1 MADLCILIPTFER
14 YRPIAEFTRAKIAE
28 FWPAHAPVF
37 FCGLAPRET
46 GDAYLELRDDPADWM
61 ALVRSACGDLQARGF
76 RKCYLILDD
85 HPPLEPCHAHHLNE
99 TLPALLDRLHAA
111 FINLHGWGQHKPR
124 QGRLLGARDF
134 YLEQPAHE
142 YLWKFALHPG
152 LWNLAA
158 LTDLLD
164 LLLATPDRSERT
176 CWKFERRAGAA
187 APELPAHLRDT
198 SYRIC
203 GTKMAA
209 RRGAWLFARWRE
221 TELFAFDM
229 VRFLIRIGAGQRARD
244 RFDRERLG
252 AYHFYDGP
260 YPLFWSGLMKKG
272 RLNPDLV
279 FFLRLHRRHG
289 FLAEAER
296 AVTGIAA
303 APTASTSIA

>member
-1 MADLCILIPTFER
+1 MNAMADLCILIPTFER
-14 YRPIAEFTRAKIAE
+14 YRPIAEFTRAKIGE
-28 FWPAHAPVF
+28 FWPAHPPVF

-46 GDAYLELRDDPADWM
+46 GDACLGLRDDPADWM

-76 RKCYLILDD
+76 RRCYLILDD
-85 HPPLEPCHAHHLNE
+85 HPPLEPCHAGHLNE
-99 TLPALLDRLHAA
+99 TLPALLDRLGAA

-134 YLEQPAHE
+134 HLEQPAPE

-152 LWNLAA
+152 LWKLAA
-158 LTDLLD
+158 LTELLD
-164 LLLATPDRSERT
+164 LLLAAPERSERT
-176 CWKFERRAGAA
+176 CWKFERRAGALQ
-187 APELPAHLRDT
+187 LPAQLREA

-203 GTKMAA
+203 GTRMSA
-209 RRGAWLFARWRE
+209 RRGAWLFAAAHAV
-221 TELFAFDM
+221 ELFAFDV
-229 VRFLIRIGAGQRARD
+229 VRFFIRIGAGAAARAR
-244 RFDRERLG
+244 FDEDRLG

-289 FLAEAER
+289 FLAEVER
-296 AVTGIAA
+296 AVAGIAPVPSVA
-303 APTASTSIA
+303 